1 MPFPPC
7 QDPCAGVNVQEGGG
21 CVLAGKGPGNGRS
34 ILGSP
39 WHRFRETGREKQRMG
54 FPAKACLGSVP
65 NPAVR
70 AGREAQASLF
80 CTEQDEG
87 TSGSS
92 RGWRGGGGRVGVGG
106 TPQPCVALWCRIS
119 RSLRTCQEGPLRAGA
134 GMYSVNKS
142 LQLFR
147 LFWIDEALFLLILFF
162 FVCKGG
168 SRLSVAVYRNNP
180 SLRKRVKCSYIF
192 HFCQKREVN
201 TLELLNI

>member
-1 MPFPPC
+1 M
-7 QDPCAGVNVQEGGG
+7 
-21 CVLAGKGPGNGRS
+21 GKGSGNGRS

-39 WHRFRETGREKQRMG
+39 WHRFREKDSEGKQRMG

-65 NPAVR
+65 TPA
-70 AGREAQASLF
+70 AGTGREAQVSLF
-80 CTEQDEG
+80 RTEQDEG
-87 TSGSS
+87 TPGSS
-92 RGWRGGGGRVGVGG
+92 RRWRGGGGRAGVGG
-106 TPQPCVALWCRIS
+106 QEPCVALWCRIS

-180 SLRKRVKCSYIF
+180 SLHKRVKCSYIF

>member
-1 MPFPPC
+1 MKERLALPR
-7 QDPCAGVNVQEGGG
+7 
-21 CVLAGKGPGNGRS
+21 VL
-34 ILGSP
+34 
-39 WHRFRETGREKQRMG
+39 
-54 FPAKACLGSVP
+54 
-65 NPAVR
+65 
-70 AGREAQASLF
+70 
-80 CTEQDEG
+80 
-87 TSGSS
+87 
-92 RGWRGGGGRVGVGG
+92 RGGGRAGLGGHPNLVWLCGAESAGASARAKRV
-106 TPQPCVALWCRIS
+106 
-119 RSLRTCQEGPLRAGA
+119 RAGA

>member
-1 MPFPPC
+1 MWERGLGT
-7 QDPCAGVNVQEGGG
+7 DGASWD
-21 CVLAGKGPGNGRS
+21 LPGTG
-34 ILGSP
+34 LEK
-39 WHRFRETGREKQRMG
+39 ETVREKQRMG

-65 NPAVR
+65 TPA
-70 AGREAQASLF
+70 AGTGREAQASLF
-80 CTEQDEG
+80 RTEQDEG
-87 TSGSS
+87 TPGSS
-92 RGWRGGGGRVGVGG
+92 RGWRGGGGRAGVGG

-180 SLRKRVKCSYIF
+180 SLHKRVKCSYIF